1 MAHKYQSLLVDGR
14 AVEFR
19 AIPGDL
25 NLPVLVLLHEG
36 LGCVSL
42 WRDFPDQLSEA
53 TDHPIF
59 VYSRFGY
66 GGSAPAPLPWPTD
79 YMQREGIEVLP
90 KLLTAAGIED
100 CVLVGH
106 SDGASIALANAGA
119 VQDDRVRGLI
129 LMAPH
134 VFAEEC
140 GLNSIREIGQQY
152 AAGLRERLAKYH
164 GDNVDCA
171 FRGWSESW
179 TSPAFAEWNLE
190 ALLPAIDVPLL
201 QIQGVDDQYGTLAQ
215 LRAIAAGVSGPCQTE
230 VLERC
235 RHAPQ
240 FEQTERTL
248 SLMADFLDAHDL

>member
-1 MAHKYQSLLVDGR
+1 MSNKYQSLSIDGR

-90 KLLTAAGIED
+90 KLLSAAGIED

-129 LMAPH
+129 VMAPH

-140 GLNSIREIGQQY
+140 GLNSIREIRQQY

-230 VLERC
+230 VLEHC

-248 SLMADFLDAHDL
+248 ALMVDFLNAHDL

>member
-1 MAHKYQSLLVDGR
+1 MSNKYQSLSIDGR

-90 KLLTAAGIED
+90 KLLSAAGIED

-119 VQDDRVRGLI
+119 VPDDRVRGLI
-129 LMAPH
+129 GMAPH

-140 GLNSIREIGQQY
+140 GLNSIREIRQQY

-230 VLERC
+230 VLEHC

-248 SLMADFLDAHDL
+248 ALMVDFLNAHDL